1 MFAFAET
8 NNIATLEAELQKVQT
23 QLENE
28 RHHWG
33 NERHHWGFDLSESR
47 SQTQVLLKERIQPL
61 LEDAVDAMEIDEPA
75 VALRRV
81 KSALKVIA
89 ENLM

>member
-1 MFAFAET
+1 MSE
-8 NNIATLEAELQKVQT
+8 IATLEAELQKVQT

-28 RHHWG
+28 RYHWG
-33 NERHHWGFDLSESR
+33 YDLSSAKAGHR
-47 SQTQVLLKERIQPL
+47 ILLKERIKPL
-61 LEDAVDAMEIDEPA
+61 LEDAVDAIEIDVPS

-89 ENLM
+89 ENLV

>member
-1 MFAFAET
+1 MTE
-8 NNIATLEAELQKVQT
+8 IDILEAELQKVKT

-33 NERHHWGFDLSESR
+33 YDISSAKARHR
-47 SQTQVLLKERIQPL
+47 ILLRERIQPL
-61 LEDAVDAMEIDEPA
+61 LEDAVDAIEIDVPS

-89 ENLM
+89 ENLKGDTQ

>member
-8 NNIATLEAELQKVQT
+8 NNVAALEAELQKVQT
-23 QLENE
+23 QLAQLE
-28 RHHWG
+28 
-33 NERHHWGFDLSESR
+33 NERHHWGFDLSEER
-47 SQTQVLLKERIQPL
+47 AGHHILLKERIQPL

-75 VALRRV
+75 VALRRL

>member
-1 MFAFAET
+1 MSESAT
-8 NNIATLEAELQKVQT
+8 IATLEASLHKVKT

-33 NERHHWGFDLSESR
+33 YDISSAKARHR
-47 SQTQVLLKERIQPL
+47 ILLRERIQPL
-61 LEDAVDAMEIDEPA
+61 LEDAVDAIEIDVPS

-81 KSALKVIA
+81 KYALKVIA
-89 ENLM
+89 ENLK